1 MYLCQSFATK
11 GNDNMILVIDYS
23 PTVVD
28 KAERHEKTDITQ
40 KSLTIVWNIN
50 EQRPFP
56 NGRPCFDRL
65 FF

>member
-28 KAERHEKTDITQ
+28 KTERHERTD
-40 KSLTIVWNIN
+40 SLRN
-50 EQRPFP
+50 R
-56 NGRPCFDRL
+56 
-65 FF
+65 